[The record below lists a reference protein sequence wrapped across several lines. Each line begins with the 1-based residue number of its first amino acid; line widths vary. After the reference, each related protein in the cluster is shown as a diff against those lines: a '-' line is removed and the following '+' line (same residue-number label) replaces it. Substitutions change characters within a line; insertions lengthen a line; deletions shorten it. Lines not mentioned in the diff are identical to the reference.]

1 LETIT
6 QLIKGCIGNDP
17 NCQKALYE
25 QYRGF
30 ALKIA
35 FRYIYRYDKA
45 VDVATDGFIKVFNNF
60 SKFEAVDGVNTEKV
74 FMGWLKRIIINT
86 AIDELRRGNLLPQ
99 IGGIPDYVWDITD
112 KNNDADQVAMYNDLI
127 ALIKELP
134 LAYGTVFNLYV
145 IDGYTHSEIA
155 DKLNISI
162 GTSKSSLSRARGLLQ
177 HSIIKMEEEKL
188 CRS

>member
-1 LETIT
+1 METIT
-6 QLIKGCIGNDP
+6 KLIKGCINNDHK
-17 NCQKALYE
+17 CHKALYE

-35 FRYIYRYDKA
+35 FRYIYRYEKA
-45 VDVATDGFIKVFNNF
+45 VDVVTDSFIKVFTHF
-60 SKFEAVDGVNTEKV
+60 STFEEIDGIDTEKI

-134 LAYGTVFNLYV
+134 PAYGTVFNLYV

-162 GTSKSSLSRARGLLQ
+162 GTSKS
-177 HSIIKMEEEKL
+177 
-188 CRS
+188 